1 MPNARDINKR
11 IKSVKNTQ
19 QITKAMKMVSSVR
32 LLRAQE
38 RALATAPYTE
48 RLERLVYNLA
58 ATVTDEVTPL
68 LQERHQIKRVCYIVI
83 GADKGLAGG
92 FTSNLM
98 KVAVKVIEQQKSENY
113 DVVAIGRK
121 TQDYLKNNHIAI
133 FSAMDGFS
141 DKPAYEH
148 AKAIA
153 GKATKRFL
161 AEDIDEV
168 YVVYTHFMS
177 ALQQEVRTTRLL
189 PAVEKTTDREAI
201 NCEYIFTPDSQQ
213 VLALLVPQY
222 VETVVYNALLQS
234 AASELGSRMIAM
246 TAATDNAG
254 ELIDQLT
261 LHYNKVRQSGITNE
275 ISEIVSGA
283 NALE

>member
-98 KVAVKVIEQQKSENY
+98 KVAVKVLEQQKSENY

-153 GKATKRFL
+153 RKATKRFL